1 MKLQEL
7 RQLIREEL
15 ATEARPESTRMYNQ
29 ILKRGVTNPPTE
41 PDEFMAYY
49 NLAKD
54 NFKQLSDNIINDLN
68 SLPKNPNPNF
78 ETIKYNL
85 RTLMKVASTLMNNVE
100 AHEKGEN
107 SIKY

>member
-15 ATEARPESTRMYNQ
+15 ELEADESTRMYNQ

-49 NLAKD
+49 NLNKHHFEELFYGITKD
-54 NFKQLSDNIINDLN
+54 LKA
-68 SLPKNPNPNF
+68 LPKDPSLISN
-78 ETIKYNL
+78 IKSNL
-85 RTLMKVASTLMNNVE
+85 RKMQSVATDLLSKAE